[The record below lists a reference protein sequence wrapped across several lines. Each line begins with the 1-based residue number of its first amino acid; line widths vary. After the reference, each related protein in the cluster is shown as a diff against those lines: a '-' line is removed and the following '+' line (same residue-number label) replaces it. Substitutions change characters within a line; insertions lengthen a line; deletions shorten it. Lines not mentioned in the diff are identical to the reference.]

1 MRRLSALKENN
12 TLSDVDKRE
21 SYIKVLIFKINY
33 KVKGTSLIYTK
44 SDVEVKML

>member
-1 MRRLSALKENN
+1 MRQLSALKENN

-33 KVKGTSLIYTK
+33 KVKGTSLFILNLVAEK
-44 SDVEVKML
+44 WKC